1 MKLQYDTDTFIEKA
15 SSIHNNKYNYNYAE
29 YKNSITKIIITCPI
43 HGNFEQT
50 PANHL
55 SGRGCQKCQKRAV
68 SSKPKS
74 KDVYL
79 EEAAFKHNNKY
90 SYDLTN
96 YQSLQSKITVICPIH
111 GDFTVTANNHLRDS
125 GCPQCAKLKR
135 ADAHRGS
142 KTDFINR
149 SLAKHSNKYVYD
161 KVEYKT
167 ARLPVVITC
176 PIHGDFE
183 QTPDNHLKGC
193 GCPSCNGGIFN
204 ASKPTILYYLSINN
218 DQAFKIGITS
228 KSVNTRFSATD
239 VKKIEVLFTHEF
251 ATGRLAYTVE
261 QYLLNRFKEYSYTGL
276 RLLESGNTELLTT
289 NILNAIT
296 EICAKIPHNAAIDE
310 ISTILES
317 LCSTTTK

>member
-1 MKLQYDTDTFIEKA
+1 MKLQYDTNTFIEKA
-15 SSIHNNKYNYNYAE
+15 SSIHNNKYSYNYAE

-55 SGRGCQKCQKRAV
+55 SGRGCRKCAKRAV

-74 KDVYL
+74 KDVYI

-96 YQSLQSKITVICPIH
+96 YQKLQSTIIVICPIH
-111 GDFTVTANNHLRDS
+111 GAFTTIAVNHLRGS
-125 GCPQCAKLKR
+125 GCPQCAKRKT

-142 KTDFINR
+142 KIDFINR
-149 SLAKHSNKYVYD
+149 AITKHSNKYTYD
-161 KVEYKT
+161 SVDYKT
-167 ARLPVVITC
+167 ARSPVVITC

-204 ASKPTILYYLSINN
+204 AAKPTKLYYLSINSG
-218 DQAFKIGITS
+218 QAFKVGITS
-228 KSVNTRFSATD
+228 KSINTRFNPID
-239 VKKIEVLFTHEF
+239 VRKIETLFTHEF
-251 ATGRLAYTVE
+251 STGRLAYNVE
-261 QYLLNRFKEYSYTGL
+261 QCLLNHFKQYKYIGPN
-276 RLLESGNTELLTT
+276 LLESGNTELLTL
-289 NILNAIT
+289 NILNTIT
-296 EICAKIPHNAAIDE
+296 ELCSCIPHNATIDE
-310 ISTILES
+310 ISIILES
-317 LCSTTTK
+317 LCITTN